1 MFIKKD
7 KRKAIYD
14 QFGEEGLKSG
24 VPLDKENWSEPYTF
38 CGDPNKIFYEF
49 FGGDNPF
56 AGKNKNVILRYI
68 TRIQILKYFKQWI
81 KVTWKIGKAFLIEF

>member
-1 MFIKKD
+1 MKNILYLFIKKD

-56 AGKNKNVILRYI
+56 AGNNKNVILRLYI
-68 TRIQILKYFKQWI
+68 YNSNPNFEIF
-81 KVTWKIGKAFLIEF
+81 